1 MELNTLI
8 NYLPFLL
15 PILLIEITLAITA
28 VIHVVKHPTYKFGN
42 KTIWIIVVLVVQI
55 IGPILYFTVGRG
67 DN

>member
-8 NYLPFLL
+8 KYLPFLL

-42 KTIWIIVVLVVQI
+42 KTIWIIVVLVIQI
-55 IGPILYFTVGRG
+55 IGPILYFTVGKG

>member
-1 MELNTLI
+1 MELNSLI
-8 NYLPFLL
+8 KYLPFLL
-15 PILLIEITLAITA
+15 PILLIEIMLAITA

-42 KTIWIIVVLVVQI
+42 KTIWIIIVLVVQI

>member
-8 NYLPFLL
+8 KYLPFLL